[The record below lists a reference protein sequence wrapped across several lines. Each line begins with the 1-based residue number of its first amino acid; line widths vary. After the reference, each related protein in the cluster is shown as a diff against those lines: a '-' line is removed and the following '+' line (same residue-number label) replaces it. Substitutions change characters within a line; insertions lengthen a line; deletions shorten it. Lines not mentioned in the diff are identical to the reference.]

1 MRAGKPNA
9 FVQHGVTIVTPKLKH
24 RRVIAMS
31 SLLQEE
37 IESIDGDFFA
47 ETTLTSPQR
56 DELNIAM
63 PLVFIGCGWRKGR
76 LAPDGCACRLKH
88 DGKEGSLTDDG
99 PHS

>member
-1 MRAGKPNA
+1 MWAGHPNA

-31 SLLQEE
+31 SLFQEE

-47 ETTLTSPQR
+47 ETTLTSPKR

-76 LAPDGCACRLKH
+76 LAPDGRACRRKH
-88 DGKEGSLTDDG
+88 DGKEGLTDDG
-99 PHS
+99 PHY